1 MKITINENAGAV
13 VGIIDISNNASI
25 EVYQDGEFYLE
36 VETETVDGSI
46 LGAVTGHLDEIIPA
60 LNTLYTEYLKRS
72 LTIRSINTESNPDL
86 NFTA

>member
-36 VETETVDGSI
+36 VETVDDSI
-46 LGAVTGHLDEIIPA
+46 LGVVSCQFDEFMMN
-60 LNTLYTEYLKRS
+60 LNMLYKEYLQRNLEMKQ
-72 LTIRSINTESNPDL
+72 INLESDSDL

>member
-36 VETETVDGSI
+36 VETETVDG
-46 LGAVTGHLDEIIPA
+46 LCAVTGHLDEIIPA
-60 LNTLYTEYLKRS
+60 LNTLYTEYLNRS
-72 LTIRSINTESNPDL
+72 LTIKSINTESNPDL